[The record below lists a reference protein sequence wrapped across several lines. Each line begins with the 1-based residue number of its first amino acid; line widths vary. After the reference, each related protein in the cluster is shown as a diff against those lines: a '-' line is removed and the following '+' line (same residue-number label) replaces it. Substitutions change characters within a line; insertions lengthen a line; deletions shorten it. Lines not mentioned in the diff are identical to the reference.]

1 MTKEN
6 TVKKTI
12 AFKTLGCRLNLFE
25 TDSLMSEFAER
36 GYKVT
41 DDMEAEADVYIIN
54 TCTVTNQSDQKSKRV
69 MNRTKRLHDNSVK
82 IITGCMATN
91 YKEQLQGSD
100 KVDYVVDNDHKTSIV
115 ELVEA
120 HFSGETADPDLFEKD
135 VFNYEPAKTTAH
147 TRALIKIQDGC
158 NNFCTY
164 CIIPKVRGRAI
175 SRPVEE
181 VLENIRKVVS
191 YGFKEV
197 VLTGVNLGTYN
208 NNNVDFEALVKQ
220 ILAIPGNF
228 RVRISSMEPDGF
240 TESFFKLF
248 HHHKLTPHL
257 HLCLQSGSE
266 TILKKMRR
274 MYTGHLFESMAEKL
288 RKEVPGFNIT
298 TDIIVGFPGETEQ
311 DFEDT
316 LAMSKRIHFGHIHT
330 FKYSVRKGTRA
341 ERLPEQIHG
350 DVKTQ
355 RSEQMRKLSEAMREA
370 YRRDFIGKIQ
380 IVLVERINS
389 EGFAT
394 GYGENYIPVFI
405 KQKNLQTNTFYK
417 VELTG
422 LIQSKEEPVLV
433 AEKAA
438 VFMYEQAT

>member
-1 MTKEN
+1 MTISN
-6 TVKKTI
+6 LKKTI

-25 TDSLMSEFAER
+25 TDSLMSEFAAK
-36 GYKVT
+36 GYEVT
-41 DDMEAEADVYIIN
+41 NDVDAEADVYIIN

-69 MNRTKRLHDNSVK
+69 MNRTKRLHDDSVK
-82 IITGCMATN
+82 IVTGCMATN
-91 YKEQLQGSD
+91 YKEQLKESD

-120 HFSGETADPDLFEKD
+120 HFAGETADPDLFEKD

-181 VLENIRKVVS
+181 VLKNIRKVVG

-197 VLTGVNLGTYN
+197 VLTGVNLGTYHYEDI
-208 NNNVDFEALVKQ
+208 DFEELVKQ

-240 TESFFKLF
+240 TDSFFKLF
-248 HHHKLTPHL
+248 HQPKLTPHM

-274 MYTGHLFESMAEKL
+274 MYTGEFFESMTEKL
-288 RKEVPGFNIT
+288 REEVPDFNIT

-311 DFEDT
+311 DMQDT
-316 LAMSKRIHFGHIHT
+316 LAMSARINFGHIHT
-330 FKYSVRKGTRA
+330 FKYSIRKGTRA

-350 DVKTQ
+350 DVKTE
-355 RSEQMRKLSEAMREA
+355 RSERVRELSEKMRED
-370 YRRDFIGKIQ
+370 YRRGFVGKTQ
-380 IVLVERINS
+380 VVLVERINK

-394 GYGENYIPVFI
+394 GYGENYIPVVI
-405 KQKNLQTNTFYK
+405 REKNLQTNTFYK
-417 VELTG
+417 VDITD
-422 LIQSKEEPVLV
+422 LIQGRDEPVLV
-433 AEKAA
+433 GEKA
-438 VFMYEQAT
+438 VEYSY

>member
-1 MTKEN
+1 MTK
-6 TVKKTI
+6 I

-25 TDSLMSEFAER
+25 TDSLMSEFAAK
-36 GYKVT
+36 GYEVT
-41 DDMEAEADVYIIN
+41 DDVDADADVYIIN

-69 MNRTKRLHDNSVK
+69 MNRTKRLHDDSVK
-82 IITGCMATN
+82 IVTGCMATN
-91 YKEQLQGSD
+91 YKEQLQESD

-120 HFSGETADPDLFEKD
+120 HFAGETVDPDLFEKD
-135 VFNYEPAKTTAH
+135 VFNYEPAKTTVH

-175 SRPVEE
+175 SRPVKD

-197 VLTGVNLGTYN
+197 VLTGVNLGTYHYDD
-208 NNNVDFEALVKQ
+208 VDFEELVKQ
-220 ILAIPGNF
+220 ILAIPGSF

-240 TESFFKLF
+240 TDSFFKLF
-248 HHHKLTPHL
+248 HHPKLTPHL

-266 TILKKMRR
+266 IILKKMRR
-274 MYTGHLFESMAEKL
+274 MYTGELFKSMTTKL
-288 RKEVPGFNIT
+288 REEVPGFNIT

-311 DFEDT
+311 DMEDT
-316 LAMSKRIHFGHIHT
+316 LAMLERINFGHIHT

-341 ERLPEQIHG
+341 ERFPEQIHG
-350 DVKTQ
+350 NIKTK
-355 RSEQMRKLSEAMREA
+355 RSERVRELSEKMREN
-370 YRRDFIGKIQ
+370 YRRNFIGKTQ
-380 IVLVERINS
+380 VVLVERIND

-394 GYGENYIPVFI
+394 GYGENYVPIVVRE
-405 KQKNLQTNTFYK
+405 KNLQTNTFYK
-417 VELTG
+417 VELSD
-422 LIQSKEEPVLV
+422 LIYEHDEPVLIGQKV
-433 AEKAA
+433 TAF
-438 VFMYEQAT
+438 VYE

>member
-1 MTKEN
+1 MN
-6 TVKKTI
+6 KKI

-25 TDSLMSEFAER
+25 TDSLMSEFAAK
-36 GYKVT
+36 GYQVT
-41 DDMEAEADVYIIN
+41 DDIDAEADVYIIN

-82 IITGCMATN
+82 IVTGCMATN
-91 YKEQLQGSD
+91 YKEQLQESD

-120 HFSGETADPDLFEKD
+120 HFNGETADPDFFEKD

-158 NNFCTY
+158 NRFCTY
-164 CIIPKVRGRAI
+164 CIIPKVRGRAV
-175 SRPVEE
+175 SRTEKE
-181 VLENIRKVVS
+181 VLANIRQVVE
-191 YGFKEV
+191 YGFKEIV
-197 VLTGVNLGTYN
+197 ITGVNLGTYKDGET
-208 NNNVDFEALVKQ
+208 DFEALVNK

-248 HHHKLTPHL
+248 HHPKLTPHM

-274 MYTGHLFESMAEKL
+274 MYSGELFESMTIKL
-288 RKEVPGFNIT
+288 REEVSDFNIT
-298 TDIIVGFPGETEQ
+298 TDIIVGFPGETDADFQ
-311 DFEDT
+311 DS
-316 LAMSKRIHFGHIHT
+316 LKMSKRINFGHIHT

-341 ERLPEQIHG
+341 ERLPDQING
-350 DVKTQ
+350 AVKTE
-355 RSEQMRKLSEAMREA
+355 RSETVRKLSEEMRA
-370 YRRDFIGKIQ
+370 QYRQSFVGKSQ
-380 IVLVERINS
+380 VVLVERINE

-394 GYGENYIPVFI
+394 GYGEHYIPVLI
-405 KQKNLQTNTFYK
+405 REKNLQTNTFYK
-417 VELTG
+417 VK
-422 LIQSKEEPVLV
+422 LIALEQGKDEPVLIG
-433 AEKAA
+433 EKATE
-438 VFMYEQAT
+438 VTYKG

>member
-1 MTKEN
+1 MTIIDN
-6 TVKKTI
+6 KKAI

-25 TDSLMSEFAER
+25 TDSLMSEFAAK
-36 GYKVT
+36 GYEVT
-41 DDMEAEADVYIIN
+41 DDVDARADVYIIN

-69 MNRTKRLHDNSVK
+69 MNRIKRLHDDSVK
-82 IITGCMATN
+82 IVTGCMATN
-91 YKEQLQGSD
+91 YKEQLQESD

-120 HFSGETADPDLFEKD
+120 HFVGETADPDLFEKD
-135 VFNYEPAKTTAH
+135 VFNYQPAKTTAH

-175 SRPVEE
+175 SRPVGE

-197 VLTGVNLGTYN
+197 VLTGVNLGTYRYDD
-208 NNNVDFEALVKQ
+208 VDFEELVKQ
-220 ILAIPGNF
+220 ILEIPGNF

-240 TESFFKLF
+240 TDSFFKLF
-248 HHHKLTPHL
+248 HHPKLTPHL

-266 TILKKMRR
+266 AILKKMRR
-274 MYTGHLFESMAEKL
+274 MYTGELFESMTVKL
-288 RKEVPGFNIT
+288 REEMPGFNIT

-311 DFEDT
+311 DINDT
-316 LAMSKRIHFGHIHT
+316 LAMSERINFGHIHT

-350 DVKTQ
+350 DIKTR
-355 RSEQMRKLSEAMREA
+355 RSERVRELSEETREN
-370 YRRDFIGKIQ
+370 YRRSFIGKTQ
-380 IVLVERINS
+380 VVLVERINQ

-394 GYGENYIPVFI
+394 GYGENYVPIVI
-405 KQKNLQTNTFYK
+405 REKNLQTNTFYK
-417 VELTG
+417 VDITDLMQG
-422 LIQSKEEPVLV
+422 KDEPVLV
-433 AEKAA
+433 GEKAA
-438 VFMYEQAT
+438 AFIFE

>member
-1 MTKEN
+1 MTK
-6 TVKKTI
+6 I

-25 TDSLMSEFAER
+25 TDSLMSEFAAR
-36 GYKVT
+36 GYEVT
-41 DDMEAEADVYIIN
+41 DDVDAPADVYIIN

-69 MNRTKRLHDNSVK
+69 MNRTKRLHDDSVK

-91 YKEQLQGSD
+91 YKEQLQESN
-100 KVDYVVDNDHKTSIV
+100 KADYVVDNDHKTSIV

-120 HFSGETADPDLFEKD
+120 HFAGETADPDLFEKD

-147 TRALIKIQDGC
+147 TRAMIKIQDGC

-175 SRPVEE
+175 SRPVAE

-197 VLTGVNLGTYN
+197 VLTGVNLGTYKSDD
-208 NNNVDFEALVKQ
+208 VDFEELVNQ

-248 HHHKLTPHL
+248 HHPKLTPHM

-274 MYTGHLFESMAEKL
+274 MYTGALFESMTTKL
-288 RKEVPGFNIT
+288 REEVPSFNVT
-298 TDIIVGFPGETEQ
+298 TDIIVGFPDESEQ

-316 LAMSKRIHFGHIHT
+316 LTMSERINFGHIHT

-341 ERLPEQIHG
+341 ERLPNQIHG
-350 DVKTQ
+350 DIKTE
-355 RSEQMRKLSEAMREA
+355 RSERVRKLSEKMREK
-370 YRRDFIGKIQ
+370 YRQSFVGKTQ
-380 IVLVERINS
+380 IVLVERINE

-394 GYGENYIPVFI
+394 GYGENYIPVVI
-405 KQKNLQTNTFYK
+405 RETNLKTNTFYK

-422 LIQSKEEPVLV
+422 LIQSKDEPVLTG
-433 AEKAA
+433 EKALE
-438 VFMYEQAT
+438 FKRK

>member
-1 MTKEN
+1 MN
-6 TVKKTI
+6 KKI

-25 TDSLMSEFAER
+25 TDSLMSEFAAK
-36 GYKVT
+36 GYEVT
-41 DDMEAEADVYIIN
+41 DDIDAEADVYIIN

-82 IITGCMATN
+82 IVTGCMATN
-91 YKEQLQGSD
+91 YKEQLQESD

-120 HFSGETADPDLFEKD
+120 HFNGETADPDLFEKD

-158 NNFCTY
+158 DRFCTY

-175 SRPVEE
+175 SRSEKE
-181 VLENIRKVVS
+181 VLANIRQVVE
-191 YGFKEV
+191 YGFKEIV
-197 VLTGVNLGTYN
+197 ITGVNLGTYKDGET
-208 NNNVDFEALVKQ
+208 DFEALVNK
-220 ILAIPGNF
+220 ILEIPGNF

-248 HHHKLTPHL
+248 HHPKLTPHM

-274 MYTGHLFESMAEKL
+274 MYSGKLFESMTQKL
-288 RKEVPGFNIT
+288 REEVSDFNIT
-298 TDIIVGFPGETEQ
+298 TDIIVGFPGETETDFQ
-311 DFEDT
+311 DS
-316 LAMSKRIHFGHIHT
+316 LSMSKRINFGHIHT

-341 ERLPEQIHG
+341 ERLPDQING
-350 DVKTQ
+350 AIKTE
-355 RSEQMRKLSEAMREA
+355 RSEVVRKLSEEMRA
-370 YRRDFIGKIQ
+370 QYRRSFIGKEQ
-380 IVLVERINS
+380 IVLVERINE

-394 GYGENYIPVFI
+394 GYGEHYIPVLI
-405 KQKNLQTNTFYK
+405 REKGLKTNTFYK
-417 VELTG
+417 VSLTALEQG
-422 LIQSKEEPVLV
+422 KDEPVV
-433 AEKAA
+433 VGEKPEI
-438 VFMYEQAT
+438 YSY